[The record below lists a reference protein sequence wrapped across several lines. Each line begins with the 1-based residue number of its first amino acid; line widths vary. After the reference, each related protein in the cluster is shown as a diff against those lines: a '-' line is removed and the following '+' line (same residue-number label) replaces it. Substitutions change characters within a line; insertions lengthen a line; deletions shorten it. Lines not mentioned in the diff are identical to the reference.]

1 MTIYITELITGAIY
15 TVAIGLRTRGILMDT
30 VNGMCSDAPRAKK
43 CKCGKSPTIF
53 DMENGCQICC
63 ANHAAV
69 AAANYRSAVTEW
81 NNLKSVREG
90 SHEKTNL

>member
-1 MTIYITELITGAIY
+1 
-15 TVAIGLRTRGILMDT
+15 MDT

-53 DMENGCQICC
+53 DMENGCQIYC

-90 SHEKTNL
+90 SHEKTNLWHISKTLFTRYSKFFQTQPNQS

>member
-1 MTIYITELITGAIY
+1 
-15 TVAIGLRTRGILMDT
+15 MDT

-53 DMENGCQICC
+53 DMESGCQIYC
-63 ANHAAV
+63 AKHAAV

-81 NNLKSVREG
+81 NNLKKQQRRNDDERSRNR
-90 SHEKTNL
+90 KINLRFENSP